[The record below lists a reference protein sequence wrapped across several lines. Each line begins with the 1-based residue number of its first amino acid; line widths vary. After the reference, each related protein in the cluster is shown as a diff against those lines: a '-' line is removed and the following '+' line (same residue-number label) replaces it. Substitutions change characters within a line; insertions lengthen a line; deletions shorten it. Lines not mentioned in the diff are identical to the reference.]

1 MGTALPFAIGV
12 CIAAK
17 RKRVILGEGDGSLQ
31 HNIQELALLKEYGLP
46 IKIFIDNNHM
56 YRQIFTMQNT
66 HFAGRLAGCNQ
77 ESGLAMPDLESIAMA
92 YGLKYYR
99 IDSMEDTEAIV
110 QAALEDDESVLVDI
124 ISSSEVEYV
133 PITKS
138 RVGADGKMISSK
150 MEDLYPFLPIEEQER
165 NMNLWKEYEDE
176 STFTRR

>member
-1 MGTALPFAIGV
+1 
-12 CIAAK
+12 
-17 RKRVILGEGDGSLQ
+17 
-31 HNIQELALLKEYGLP
+31 
-46 IKIFIDNNHM
+46 
-56 YRQIFTMQNT
+56 
-66 HFAGRLAGCNQ
+66 
-77 ESGLAMPDLESIAMA
+77 
-92 YGLKYYR
+92 
-99 IDSMEDTEAIV
+99 MEDTEAIV
-110 QAALEDDESVLVDI
+110 QAALEDDEPVLVDI